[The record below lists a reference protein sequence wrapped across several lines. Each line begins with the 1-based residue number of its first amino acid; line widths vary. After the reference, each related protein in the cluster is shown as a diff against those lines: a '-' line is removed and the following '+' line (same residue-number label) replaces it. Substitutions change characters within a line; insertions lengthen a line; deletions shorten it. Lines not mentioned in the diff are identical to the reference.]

1 MKDKICEPRC
11 VKINASGLDLESE
24 RRLNKRERENGK
36 LNRTDRIY
44 SFIIGTGIK
53 KEREREKKA
62 VRDDA
67 VCDVMSPAAGN
78 SRGSHG
84 RAGRFGPLKSI

>member
-1 MKDKICEPRC
+1 MEKISLQKKDKICEPRC

-44 SFIIGTGIK
+44 SFIIGQELKK
-53 KEREREKKA
+53 KEREKKKQ
-62 VRDDA
+62 
-67 VCDVMSPAAGN
+67 CVMMQYAM
-78 SRGSHG
+78 
-84 RAGRFGPLKSI
+84 